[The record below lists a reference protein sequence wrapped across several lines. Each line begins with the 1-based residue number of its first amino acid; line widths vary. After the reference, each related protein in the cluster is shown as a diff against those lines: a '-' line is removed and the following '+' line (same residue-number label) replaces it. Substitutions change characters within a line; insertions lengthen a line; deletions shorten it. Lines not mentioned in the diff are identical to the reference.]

1 MTAARHPTAIVEPG
15 ARLGEGVMVGPY
27 AVIGA
32 EVEIGPRCVV
42 EAFAVL
48 QGRTVLGPDNHVGT
62 GAVLGGEP
70 QDVKYGGEPT
80 QLVVGRGNRI
90 GRHAILHRG
99 TPGGGGVTVVGDGC
113 VIEDGAHVGHDCH
126 VGHRVRLGA
135 GAALGGH
142 AVVGDDA
149 FIGPLVGVHQFTHI
163 GRLAYIEGQS
173 AVTRDVPPFAVA
185 VGNPAEIVGFNR
197 EGLERSGAPAEA
209 VRAVAQAFEWIYRS
223 GMRLQQ
229 AVERIAAEL
238 AGFDEVQELLRFL
251 EERQRGLMR

>member
-1 MTAARHPTAIVEPG
+1 MTAACHPTAIVEPG
-15 ARLGEGVMVGPY
+15 ARLGEGVTVGPY

-48 QGRTVLGPDNHVGT
+48 QGRTVLGPDNRVGA

-70 QDVKYGGEPT
+70 QDVKYAGEPT

-149 FIGPLVGVHQFTHI
+149 VIGPLVGVHQFTHI
-163 GRLAYIEGQS
+163 GRLAHIEGQS

-185 VGNPAEIVGFNR
+185 AGNPAEIVGFNR

-209 VRAVAQAFEWIYRS
+209 VQAVARAFEWIYRS
-223 GMRLQQ
+223 GMRLQE